1 LSALF
6 ASLTAIT
13 AKTVVNNIN
22 SNLATGIRTFVVLLM
37 IWLIILAK
45 NDYKEIRLLTKQN
58 LIFLVISGICTSLSW
73 IFYFKALKIGNVS
86 QVTLIDK
93 LSLVLTIILGGDLF
107 KRKN

>member
-1 LSALF
+1 
-6 ASLTAIT
+6 
-13 AKTVVNNIN
+13 
-22 SNLATGIRTFVVLLM
+22 M
-37 IWLIILAK
+37 
-45 NDYKEIRLLTKQN
+45 
-58 LIFLVISGICTSLSW
+58 SW

>member
-1 LSALF
+1 MSALF

-13 AKTVVNNIN
+13 AKTGVNNIN

-58 LIFLVISGICTSLSW
+58 LIFLVISGICTGLSW

>member
-1 LSALF
+1 MSALF